1 MKRFTN
7 LTGLT
12 GFSETMALTL
22 VVWLCSLL
30 LVGLVVLPLFGSAV
44 ALVTG
49 LALLVA
55 LLAIC
60 WGVCGYHVVKNK
72 EVRH

>member
-1 MKRFTN
+1 MKRLSN
-7 LTGLT
+7 LT

-30 LVGLVVLPLFGSAV
+30 LVGLVVLPLFGSKV
-44 ALVTG
+44 ALVTAG
-49 LALLVA
+49 GLLVA
-55 LLAIC
+55 VLALC
-60 WGVCGYHVVKNK
+60 WGICGYHVVNNK

>member
-7 LTGLT
+7 LT

-30 LVGLVVLPLFGSAV
+30 LVGLIVLPLFGAKV
-44 ALVTG
+44 ALVTAG
-49 LALLVA
+49 GLLVA
-55 LLAIC
+55 VLALC
-60 WGVCGYHVVKNK
+60 WGICGYHVVNNK

>member
-7 LTGLT
+7 LT

-22 VVWLCSLL
+22 VIWLCSLL
-30 LVGLVVLPLFGSAV
+30 LVGLVVLPLFGSRV
-44 ALVTG
+44 ALVTAG
-49 LALLVA
+49 GLLVA
-55 LLAIC
+55 LLALC
-60 WGVCGYHVVKNK
+60 WGICGYHIVNHK

>member
-7 LTGLT
+7 LTG
-12 GFSETMALTL
+12 FSETLALTL

-30 LVGLVVLPLFGSAV
+30 LVGLVVLPLFGSKV

-49 LALLVA
+49 LGLLVA

-60 WGVCGYHVVKNK
+60 WGVCGYHVVNNK
-72 EVRH
+72 EIRH